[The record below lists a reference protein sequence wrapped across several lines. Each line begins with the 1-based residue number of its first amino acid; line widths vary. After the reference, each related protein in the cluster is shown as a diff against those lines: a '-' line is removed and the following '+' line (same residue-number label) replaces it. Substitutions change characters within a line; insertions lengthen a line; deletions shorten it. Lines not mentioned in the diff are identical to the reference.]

1 MGKSWSDLTAWLL
14 ITNKLMKIPNL
25 PNQEDEEETEM
36 ANPIFNALG
45 GNMPMGN
52 NNMLAQF
59 NNFVKQMQG
68 KNPHEEIN
76 RLLQSGAISQQELNK
91 AQQMAQQF
99 QSMFRQ

>member
-1 MGKSWSDLTAWLL
+1 MS
-14 ITNKLMKIPNL
+14 
-25 PNQEDEEETEM
+25 
-36 ANPIFNALG
+36 NPIFDAIG
-45 GNMPMGN
+45 GNMMQG

-59 NNFVKQMQG
+59 QQFRKQMQG

-76 RLLQSGAISQQELNK
+76 RLLQSGAINQQQLNQ

>member
-1 MGKSWSDLTAWLL
+1 MS
-14 ITNKLMKIPNL
+14 
-25 PNQEDEEETEM
+25 
-36 ANPIFNALG
+36 NPIFNALG

-52 NNMLAQF
+52 SNMLAQF

-76 RLLQSGAISQQELNK
+76 RLLQSGAISQQQLNE

>member
-1 MGKSWSDLTAWLL
+1 MS
-14 ITNKLMKIPNL
+14 
-25 PNQEDEEETEM
+25 
-36 ANPIFNALG
+36 NPIFNALG
-45 GNMPMGN
+45 GNMPLGN
-52 NNMLAQF
+52 GHILSQF

-76 RLLQSGAISQQELNK
+76 KLLQSGAISQQELNQ